1 VTLGDLMP
9 YEALHIYEADEARK
23 ELVPVFASSPEYE
36 EEIMNDRPRFG
47 QG

>member
-23 ELVPVFASSPEYE
+23 ELVPVFASSRRASAK
-36 EEIMNDRPRFG
+36 D
-47 QG
+47 